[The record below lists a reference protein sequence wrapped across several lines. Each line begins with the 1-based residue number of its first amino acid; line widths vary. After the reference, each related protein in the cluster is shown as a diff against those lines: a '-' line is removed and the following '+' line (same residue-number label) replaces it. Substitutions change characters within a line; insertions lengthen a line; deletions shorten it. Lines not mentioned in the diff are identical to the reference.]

1 MMVEIKVKKS
11 NILSEGLPVEQNRS
25 LSESK
30 PLVSIITP
38 TYNHEKFIGEC
49 IESVLA
55 QTYPHWQQII
65 IDDGST
71 DRTEDIIAQ
80 YKDKRIKYARQE
92 NVGIWRLSET
102 YNRALEISQGELIAV
117 LEGDDFWPPN
127 KLEKQISAFNRPEV
141 VLSWGKSMATNSM
154 GKTLFLCHKNLN
166 WLESRTGEE
175 LKRELIVHNFIIAC
189 TAMCRKDALQSIGG
203 FQQPQQVPYV
213 DYPTWLQLSLIGEL
227 KPVDEVL
234 GFWRR
239 HENQITATM
248 LIDMAMAGNRCAMS
262 FFQSLPQP
270 LRASCGLGMKELQ
283 DRCMHNMAAMHF
295 YAGRKSLLEHQWIE
309 ARKNFRQALLDG
321 TPFLKAK
328 AFAGIACSYLRLD
341 MEWVALLMHKPCLG
355 DLR

>member
-1 MMVEIKVKKS
+1 MEQS
-11 NILSEGLPVEQNRS
+11 NILSAGQHAENNRAD
-25 LSESK
+25 SK
-30 PLVSIITP
+30 GQPLVSIITP
-38 TYNHEKFIGEC
+38 TYNHENFIGEC

-55 QTYPHWQQII
+55 QTYPHWEQII

-71 DRTEDIIAQ
+71 DRTAEIVAQ
-80 YKDKRIKYARQE
+80 YDDERIKYIKQD

-102 YNRALEISQGELIAV
+102 YNKALTISCGMLIAV

-127 KLEKQISAFNRPEV
+127 KLERQISAFNKPEV
-141 VLSWGKSMATNSM
+141 VLSWGRCIVTNRM
-154 GKTLFLCHKNLN
+154 GKTIYTCNNDLNWFKNLT
-166 WLESRTGEE
+166 REE
-175 LKRELIVHNFIIAC
+175 LMRELLLNNFIQAC
-189 TAMCRKDALQSIGG
+189 TVMCRKDALLSIGG

-227 KPVDEVL
+227 RPVDEVL

-248 LIDMAMAGNRCAMS
+248 LFDMAMAGSRCAIL

-270 LRASCGLGMKELQ
+270 LRDSYKL
-283 DRCMHNMAAMHF
+283 NMNIFQKRSKHKTAAMHF
-295 YAGRKSLLEHQWIE
+295 FAGRMHLSDSRWVE
-309 ARKNFRQALLDG
+309 ARNDFCRALQGG

-341 MEWVALLMHKPCLG
+341 MEWAARLMRKPCLSEF
-355 DLR
+355 R